1 VGNLNDIEREIIIK
15 TQRMR
20 KERYLTPSVQF
31 VTEFETDCQILASSK
46 VDATVIVDPVDEH
59 YYGDGN
65 PSDDDH
71 LIEF

>member
-1 VGNLNDIEREIIIK
+1 MPEGHLNDVDIEIIIK
-15 TQRMR
+15 SQRMR

-46 VDATVIVDPVDEH
+46 VDTTVIVDPVDE
-59 YYGDGN
+59 YGD
-65 PSDDDH
+65 DDDH